1 MEIGDNFTINEIEVF
16 REMYF
21 ISVIDGGS
29 SFIDGVN
36 VGVKV
41 GSPGFIEGTTVLGTV
56 GRLDVGD
63 LEVLLMDG
71 VTLKW
76 VVGIIVL
83 VKIVVGFTEGT
94 VLGNEEVAMVGTM
107 VGADDGA
114 TDAE

>member
-16 REMYF
+16 WEMYF

-41 GSPGFIEGTTVLGTV
+41 GSPGFIEGTTVLVTV

-83 VKIVVGFTEGT
+83 VKIAVGFTEGT
-94 VLGNEEVAMVGTM
+94 TLGNEEGAMVGTM
-107 VGADDGA
+107 VGA